1 MNGLKLKN
9 KKKTKIMH
17 LRNKLTKNII
27 KTHTCITQIK
37 PLLLLL
43 LLLTHKNNYGVSIFY
58 NTINIHTNLQMS
70 STTGLKFFSEIFEH
84 FFETKKLLI

>member
-9 KKKTKIMH
+9 KKTKIMH

-37 PLLLLL
+37 PLLL

-84 FFETKKLLI
+84 FFETNKLLI

>member
-9 KKKTKIMH
+9 KNKTKIMH

-70 STTGLKFFSEIFEH
+70 STTGLKFFRKYSNI